1 MNMGACS
8 GLWQSMVIK
17 ALHVVVDSPRML
29 SLKTQT
35 SRASEEAVT
44 LFVKSE
50 TPLNVQHR

>member
-1 MNMGACS
+1 MNMGAYS
-8 GLWQSMVIK
+8 GCWQPVVNK
-17 ALHVVVDSPRML
+17 ALHVAVNSPRML